1 MSAKFSVK
9 ISVCVGKLL
18 WNICKGGGGVSPI
31 HYSVEEH
38 KTSKSNELI
47 C

>member
-1 MSAKFSVK
+1 MKYLQLTSPR
-9 ISVCVGKLL
+9 VGGE
-18 WNICKGGGGVSPI
+18 GGGGGGSAI